1 MGTETNAQRFE
12 LNSQKLHESR
22 DRMLAVNEM
31 AASVSTG
38 FLLNVRE
45 QLAEAERIVAEENEK
60 LRSCVVE

>member
-1 MGTETNAQRFE
+1 
-12 LNSQKLHESR
+12 
-22 DRMLAVNEM
+22 MLAVNEM